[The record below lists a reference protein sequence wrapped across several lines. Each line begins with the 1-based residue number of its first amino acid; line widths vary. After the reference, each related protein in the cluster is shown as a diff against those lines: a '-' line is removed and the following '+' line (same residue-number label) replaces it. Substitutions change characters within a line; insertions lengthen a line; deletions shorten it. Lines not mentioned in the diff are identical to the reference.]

1 MLTIFQKTLLS
12 LFLGVLMLCL
22 FALTSLAQTP
32 VLTQTVRGTIV
43 DKQIRTPLP
52 GAVVSIK

>member
-1 MLTIFQKTLLS
+1 MAAILQKTLLS
-12 LFLGVLMLCL
+12 LILGVLMLCV

-32 VLTQTVRGTIV
+32 VLSQTVRGTIV